1 MIVSVG
7 FKIHFFF
14 KAPLTNNQKA
24 TKGWEGGSYLAQGF
38 I

>member
-7 FKIHFFF
+7 FKIHFFR
-14 KAPLTNNQKA
+14 APLTNIKKA
-24 TKGWEGGSYLAQGF
+24 TMGWEGGSYLAQGF